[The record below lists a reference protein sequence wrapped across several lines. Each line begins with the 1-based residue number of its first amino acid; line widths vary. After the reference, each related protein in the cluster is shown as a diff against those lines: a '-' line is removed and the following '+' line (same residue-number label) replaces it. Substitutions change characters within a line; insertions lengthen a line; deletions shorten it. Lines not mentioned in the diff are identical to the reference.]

1 MYGGKVMEYNV
12 TENFVKSTFKA
23 QRCELFGQLLK
34 RYDVVNAKKDLTE
47 DQKKDLLKTLWNE
60 LMHES
65 FRDLE
70 TRFSCFSKGLKYF
83 KVNLTRP
90 ESDFK

>member
-1 MYGGKVMEYNV
+1 MDYHVSDG
-12 TENFVKSTFKA
+12 FVKSACKA

-34 RYDVVNAKKDLTE
+34 RYEVVMAKSYLTDE
-47 DQKKDLLKTLWNE
+47 QKKDLLKSLWNE
-60 LMHES
+60 VMHEN

-83 KVNLTRP
+83 KINMNP
-90 ESDFK
+90 IDSKQS